1 MMTTKPESKKNHRG
15 ILTLNI
21 AILLVVVFTIVL
33 SIIEVL
39 IAMRVSPGQIP
50 EVKYISTA
58 INYLLVSLPLLGLAD
73 LVLSLIV
80 RSSGEVR
87 KRLTTSGIIIGSLAF
102 STAIL
107 WAWLLLVVSN
117 QLS

>member
-1 MMTTKPESKKNHRG
+1 MP
-15 ILTLNI
+15 LNV
-21 AILLVVVFTIVL
+21 AILLVVVLTIVF
-33 SIIEVL
+33 SILESL

-58 INYLLVSLPLLGLAD
+58 INYLLVSLPFLGLAD

-87 KRLTTSGIIIGSLAF
+87 KKLTTSGIIIGSLAL
-102 STAIL
+102 STAIF
-107 WAWLLLVVSN
+107 WAWLLLVVYG
-117 QLS
+117 